1 MPTSRTDRAS
11 KGGARRTQSSGGPK
25 ASSVPGGPIS
35 RKGVTVTLAHEVFR
49 PDPDVEPA
57 PSLERRFELSE
68 QVGEGGMGAVFAARD
83 SKLGRTVAIK
93 VLAGEHQRDGKLRSR
108 FLVEAQVGAQ
118 LEHPNIVPLYSF
130 ELTATGAPAIAMQLV
145 EGQTMAAYVKECE
158 AALTRDAKS
167 EDFSL
172 KRRVERLLPVCDAI
186 DYAHGRGVIHRDLK
200 PENVMLGHHNE
211 VFVMDW
217 GIARVTLKL
226 IADASAAA
234 TDAVIAAPL
243 ATLDLS
249 ARGFSTDAARKL
261 AGALPLDRAPA
272 FAEGAAGV
280 AEGETVRSPD
290 TGGSVLRATQVGEVI
305 GTMQYMSPEQALG
318 KVAELDESTDQ
329 FSLGLMLYELA
340 TLRSAR
346 AQNSVPDLYVAAMA
360 GTFESLV
367 DWRGRPLD
375 GGLSAIIQRA
385 TTIDPRRRYPS
396 VRDFADDLGRYLRD
410 EELDVLP
417 DGFALKVARRIR
429 ERPVVAVSLLFALI
443 AVAASIVGASL
454 RREAVAA
461 QKAEHRLGAIAQVTA
476 AVGRRAHAV
485 DKRFDAIASLVERI
499 GGRAQDRLELVR
511 PKPVPYLRSSE
522 MDTGG
527 PPDTRFFDRY
537 EARVSLMQPMFV
549 FPARQT
555 TPQLEAMALQLVG
568 MNESLREALLQ
579 SVSEPLARAPRAEQD
594 AAFWGGDV
602 PLFRIGVAFENG
614 LLVQLPARSGLSAD
628 YDVRTRPWYK
638 ELVGTHGTRWG
649 RPFRDSTGLTTRISC
664 LRPMWRGDQFLGVS
678 LGDLRFEELLRAISM
693 ADVEGY
699 RESYLLNEDGLVI
712 VDKEMLTSNERL
724 DDGLL
729 PLHPPA
735 EPALRQAVRDHRA
748 SGTFVLDGVL
758 VVFTKM
764 IEPPFYFVAE
774 FDDNRY

>member
-1 MPTSRTDRAS
+1 
-11 KGGARRTQSSGGPK
+11 
-25 ASSVPGGPIS
+25 
-35 RKGVTVTLAHEVFR
+35 VTVTLAHEVFR
-49 PDPDVEPA
+49 PDPDVESA

-68 QVGEGGMGAVFAARD
+68 KVGEGGMGAVFAARD

-145 EGQTMAAYVKECE
+145 EGQTMAEYVKECE
-158 AALTRDAKS
+158 AALARDPKS

-217 GIARVTLKL
+217 GIARVTLAFV
-226 IADASAAA
+226 ADASAAA
-234 TDAVIAAPL
+234 TGAVTAAPL
-243 ATLDLS
+243 ETLDLS

-261 AGALPLDRAPA
+261 AGPRPLDREPA
-272 FAEGAAGV
+272 IAGAGG
-280 AEGETVRSPD
+280 AEGETVLRPD
-290 TGGSVLRATQVGEVI
+290 TGGSARATQVGEVI
-305 GTMQYMSPEQALG
+305 GTMQYMSPEQAQG

-346 AQNSVPDLYVAAMA
+346 AQNTIPALYMVAIA

-367 DWRGRPLD
+367 DWRARPLD
-375 GGLSAIIQRA
+375 RGLSAIIQKA
-385 TTIDPRRRYPS
+385 TQIDPKRRYPS
-396 VRDFADDLGRYLRD
+396 VRDFAEDLGRYLRD
-410 EELDVLP
+410 EELDVMP
-417 DGFALKVARRIR
+417 DGFALRVARRIR

-443 AVAASIVGASL
+443 AAGACIVGASL

-461 QKAEHRLGAIAQVTA
+461 QQAEHRLVAMAQVIA
-476 AVGRRAHAV
+476 KVGRRAHAV
-485 DKRFDAIASLVERI
+485 DKRFDEIGSLVERV
-499 GGRAQDRLELVR
+499 GGRAQDRLELVA
-511 PKPVPYLRSSE
+511 PTPVPYLRSSE

-549 FPARQT
+549 FPAGQA
-555 TPQLEAMALQLVG
+555 TPQREAMAFQLAG

-594 AAFWGGDV
+594 AAFWGGGV

-664 LRPMWRGDQFLGVS
+664 LRPMWRRDQFLGVS
-678 LGDLRFEELLRAISM
+678 IGDLRYEELLRAISM
-693 ADVEGY
+693 ADVAGY
-699 RESYLLNEDGLVI
+699 RKSYLLNEDGLVI
-712 VDKEMLTSNERL
+712 VDKDMLTSNELL
-724 DDGLL
+724 DDSLL

-735 EPALRQAVRDHRA
+735 QPALRQAVRDNQA
-748 SGTFVLDGVL
+748 SGTFVRDGVL

-764 IEPPFYFVAE
+764 IAPPWYFVAE
-774 FDDNRY
+774 FDDDRY